1 MSQAEQGGQ
10 IGVTLLAFWF
20 EPATPKVEDV
30 EAAARIIDFTVG
42 WFILLKLHKCST
54 TNKFTLNFMTHELI
68 YGLGSCILWCTDTI
82 HR

>member
-54 TNKFTLNFMTHELI
+54 ISLLKI
-68 YGLGSCILWCTDTI
+68 S
-82 HR
+82 

>member
-54 TNKFTLNFMTHELI
+54 TNKFTLNFITHELI
-68 YGLGSCILWCTDTI
+68 YWLGSCILWCTDTI